1 MCVCLIQVSLLISNS
16 FLESS
21 VTFYKSYKLVIL
33 ILAIKLRVLLVF
45 FFFSCVYFFFLKLEV
60 INNLL
65 YYL

>member
-1 MCVCLIQVSLLISNS
+1 MCVCSIQVSLLISNS

-45 FFFSCVYFFFLKLEV
+45 FFFLVCIFFSEIRGNK
-60 INNLL
+60 
-65 YYL
+65 

>member
-45 FFFSCVYFFFLKLEV
+45 FFFLCVFFFLKLEV

>member
-45 FFFSCVYFFFLKLEV
+45 FFFLCVFFFSEIRGNK
-60 INNLL
+60 
-65 YYL
+65 

>member
-33 ILAIKLRVLLVF
+33 ILAIKLRVLLDF
-45 FFFSCVYFFFLKLEV
+45 FFFLCVFFSE
-60 INNLL
+60 IRGINLL

>member
-45 FFFSCVYFFFLKLEV
+45 FFFSCVYFFSEIRGNK
-60 INNLL
+60 
-65 YYL
+65 